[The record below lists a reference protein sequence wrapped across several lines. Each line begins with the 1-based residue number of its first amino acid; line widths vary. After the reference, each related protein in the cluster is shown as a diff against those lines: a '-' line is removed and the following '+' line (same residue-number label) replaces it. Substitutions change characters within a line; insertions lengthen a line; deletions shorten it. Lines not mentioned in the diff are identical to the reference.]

1 MIEVPDGAEAMM
13 FRKAGIGLLL
23 ALLTTT
29 ALAAGKSVIPKQAE
43 MSMLVT
49 GTVRV
54 ELDGSVSGWEIDQRE
69 KLPDFVVSLL
79 EKSAPV
85 WRFEPVLVDGRPR
98 KAEARM
104 SLRVVANPVEGGAYR
119 VAIRSAYFGEQ
130 AMSQERSAQGA
141 THGITAIRK
150 DPPHYP
156 IDAARTGAEG
166 TVYLILKLGRS
177 GAVEDVAV
185 ERIDLK
191 TIGTE
196 RQIQWMRETLR
207 KPSMIAARKWT
218 FRVPTAGENA
228 DKAYWSV
235 RVPVK
240 YSLPNADGTSDE
252 VQYGQWEVLI
262 PGPQQNIPW
271 IAEQAG
277 AGDSPEALVAG
288 QVYEVGKGLKLLTPL
303 QG

>member
-1 MIEVPDGAEAMM
+1 MM

-54 ELDGSVSGWEIDQRE
+54 EPDGSVSGWEIDQRE
-69 KLPDFVVSLL
+69 KLPDFVVGLI

-98 KAEARM
+98 RAEARM
-104 SLRVVANPVEGGAYR
+104 SLRVVANPVEDGAYR
-119 VAIRSAYFGEQ
+119 VAIRSGYFGEQ
-130 AMSQERSAQGA
+130 AMSQEHPAPAGA
-141 THGITAIRK
+141 KKEVALIRK
-150 DPPHYP
+150 DPPRYP
-156 IDAARTGAEG
+156 LDAAKVGAQG
-166 TVYLILKLGRS
+166 VVYLVVKVGRS
-177 GAVEDVAV
+177 GAVEDVVA
-185 ERIDLK
+185 ERIDLR

-196 RQIQWMRETLR
+196 RQMEWMRETLR
-207 KPSMIAARKWT
+207 KPAMIAARKWA
-218 FRVPTAGENA
+218 FRVPAAEDA
-228 DKAYWSV
+228 SQAFWSV
-235 RVPVK
+235 RVPVDYALSDK
-240 YSLPNADGTSDE
+240 DGSTPARS
-252 VQYGQWEVLI
+252 QYGQWEILI
-262 PGPQQNIPW
+262 PGPQQDIPW
-271 IAEQAG
+271 ISQRAEAG
-277 AGDSPEALVAG
+277 ESPEALVAG